1 MSIQILVQKETYFG
15 DFAKENYYMQ
25 KLLGLNYDENTG
37 LYYLRARYYD
47 PTTGR
52 FTQQDPAEDGYNW
65 YVYGNQNPALY
76 VDLNG
81 EVAMIAG
88 IAITGEMLTLIGTG
102 VVVLGY
108 LASKA
113 FIRAFT
119 EAVNLGNT
127 IRNSIIY
134 AKGKAKAPTPPSKL
148 KNGDKIKT
156 PDTHSDEFKKNK
168 DGSYTHKK
176 TKWNFRK
183 DTLHKDGHWDASP
196 SGKNGDYINVNADGT
211 IR

>member
-1 MSIQILVQKETYFG
+1 MQKETYFG

-156 PDTHSDEFKKNK
+156 PDTHSDEFKKIRMAHTRIK
-168 DGSYTHKK
+168 
-176 TKWNFRK
+176 RQ
-183 DTLHKDGHWDASP
+183 
-196 SGKNGDYINVNADGT
+196 NGILEKILCIKMDIGMPRQVEKMV
-211 IR
+211 IILM